1 MPIQSTTG
9 SRIKLTRN
17 QLLLSLP
24 QLAGQIAVQR
34 KTLEN
39 WENDRSEPR
48 GDKLM
53 KLAGVLQVPM
63 VWLLTGD
70 TPQGSDRKPSA
81 PTAAKVA
88 QKLEKALAVQQRALA
103 VQQDLATLLA
113 EVSADVMRLR
123 RELDEDRE
131 LAA

>member
-1 MPIQSTTG
+1 
-9 SRIKLTRN
+9 
-17 QLLLSLP
+17 
-24 QLAGQIAVQR
+24 LAGQIAVQR

-39 WENDRSEPR
+39 WESDQSEPR

-70 TPQGSDRKPSA
+70 TPQGAERDAAA
-81 PTAAKVA
+81 PKAAKVA
-88 QKLEKALAVQQRALA
+88 QKLERALAMQQRAHA
-103 VQQDLATLLA
+103 MQQDLATLLA
-113 EVSADVMRLR
+113 EVSADVMRLQ

>member
-1 MPIQSTTG
+1 VPDQSTTG
-9 SRIKLTRN
+9 SRIRLTRN
-17 QLLLSLP
+17 HLLLSLP
-24 QLAGQIAVQR
+24 ELAGQIAVQR

-39 WENDRSEPR
+39 WESDRSEPR

-70 TPQGSDRKPSA
+70 TPQGSDRKLGA
-81 PTAAKVA
+81 PKVAKVA
-88 QKLEKALAVQQRALA
+88 QKLERALAMQQRAFA
-103 VQQDLATLLA
+103 MQQDLATLLA
-113 EVSADVMRLR
+113 EVSADVMRLQ